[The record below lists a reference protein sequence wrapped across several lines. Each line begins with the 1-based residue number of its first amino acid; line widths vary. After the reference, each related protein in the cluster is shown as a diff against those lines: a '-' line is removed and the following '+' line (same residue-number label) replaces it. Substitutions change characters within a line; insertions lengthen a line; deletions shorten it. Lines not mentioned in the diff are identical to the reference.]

1 MEDTTP
7 SPQVVINNY
16 YTNAEGDFST
26 VIAKLD
32 IIISNIDSLT
42 LKTNTI
48 IMAQAELIQGL
59 QDMKSQIGLIGTA
72 VDKIGTETQG
82 LKDKIG
88 VLETEVNSADVSP
101 ALQAAF
107 DDVKTQFAVLASKVS
122 AVDALVDDSPAPQPQ
137 PEPIPE
143 PTTDGGGG
151 SDVPPSTDG
160 GNTDTPPSTDG
171 GSDVPPS
178 TDGNPVPPSTDTQQ
192 VDENGNPI
200 QPGF

>member
-1 MEDTTP
+1 
-7 SPQVVINNY
+7 
-16 YTNAEGDFST
+16 
-26 VIAKLD
+26 
-32 IIISNIDSLT
+32 
-42 LKTNTI
+42 
-48 IMAQAELIQGL
+48 MAQAELIQGL